1 MYENLY
7 NFIDAAF
14 GNNPVSAI
22 DDVAQKKLMYQT
34 LFFGTLSSILGNI
47 FDYEG
52 LEAIDEIDLKR
63 CYLFSH
69 YVGYSDS
76 LRKFI
81 PLNPA
86 GSRNFFNEYTEF
98 TSAIGED
105 TNVKYSVYSD
115 KNIVGFSKSFYT
127 INDAY
132 TCYIYACRLAE
143 LVISIDNA
151 VIASRILNIFV
162 GTENQ
167 KNELEEMFQRI
178 NLGYPFTIKEEFS
191 EESAKVLQLQQPTEI
206 NKFYDAYR
214 DIINEFLMVSGLS
227 SLVNPAKKERLLED
241 EISINKDIKSAILID
256 KYQNRKA
263 FLDKINA
270 KYGTNYQVKF
280 NVEMKDFE
288 HIMDPEGFRVNAE
301 GQEGGEKDGL

>member
-1 MYENLY
+1 MYEDLY
-7 NFIDAAF
+7 SFVDKTL
-14 GNNPVSAI
+14 GNNPMSTVN
-22 DDVAQKKLMYQT
+22 DVAGKKLMYQA
-34 LFFGTLSSILGNI
+34 LFFGTLSSIIGNV

-52 LEAIDEIDLKR
+52 MEPIDEIDLKR
-63 CYLFSH
+63 CFLFSH
-69 YVGYSDS
+69 YVGYSDK

-81 PLNPA
+81 PLSPS
-86 GSRNFFNEYTEF
+86 GEKNFYNEYTEF
-98 TSAIGED
+98 RSAVGDMTEEF
-105 TNVKYSVYSD
+105 SVYSD
-115 KNIVGFSKSFYT
+115 KNIVGFSRSFYA

-132 TCYIYACRLAE
+132 VCYIYACRLAE

-178 NLGYPFTIKEEFS
+178 NLGYPYTIKEEFS
-191 EESAKVLQLQQPTEI
+191 EDNAKVLQLQQPTEI

-227 SLVNPAKKERLLED
+227 SLVNPAKKERLLTD
-241 EISINKDIKSAILID
+241 EISSNEDIKSTILMD
-256 KYQNRKA
+256 KYQNRQA

-270 KYGTNYQVKF
+270 KYGTNYKVKF
-280 NVEMKDFE
+280 NVEMEDYKN
-288 HIMDPEGFRVNAE
+288 IMDPEGFRNKE
-301 GQEGGEKDGL
+301 GDDDNGL